1 MTETTTPRAARVNA
15 IGLAQADY
23 KGLPST
29 LCQGCGHN
37 SIANQIVQVA
47 YELNVRPHEMLKL
60 SGIGCSSKSPA
71 YFLGQSF
78 GFNTLHGRMPSLA
91 TGALIANHGIFEGTQ
106 LAPPGFAKLLI
117 TPTHKDSPRAVFL
130 RVDGR
135 RPEHDPGRGE
145 RQRESMLA

>member
-1 MTETTTPRAARVNA
+1 MTNTPTPRAARVNA

-78 GFNTLHGRMPSLA
+78 GFNTLHGLSL
-91 TGALIANHGIFEGTQ
+91 IHI
-106 LAPPGFAKLLI
+106 
-117 TPTHKDSPRAVFL
+117 
-130 RVDGR
+130 
-135 RPEHDPGRGE
+135 
-145 RQRESMLA
+145 

>member
-1 MTETTTPRAARVNA
+1 MTESTTPRAGRVNA

-47 YELNVRPHEMLKL
+47 YELNVRPAEMLKL

-78 GFNTLHGRMPSLA
+78 GFNGLHGRMPSLA
-91 TGALIANHGIFEGTQ
+91 TGALMGNHTM
-106 LAPPGFAKLLI
+106 
-117 TPTHKDSPRAVFL
+117 RAI
-130 RVDGR
+130 
-135 RPEHDPGRGE
+135 
-145 RQRESMLA
+145 

>member
-1 MTETTTPRAARVNA
+1 MTEMTPARGARVNA

-47 YELNVRPHEMLKL
+47 YELNVRPHELLKL

-91 TGALIANHGIFEGTQ
+91 TGALMANHTLRAIAVSGDGDTASIG
-106 LAPPGFAKLLI
+106 LGPVSY
-117 TPTHKDSPRAVFL
+117 THLDVYK
-130 RVDGR
+130 
-135 RPEHDPGRGE
+135 
-145 RQRESMLA
+145 RQR